1 MSQNWKI
8 SSIHK
13 PTLVSYFIWS
23 ADTLMSLISERID
36 VSQANTMADDEIPLI
51 YINGNWCISRKK
63 GPKIEPCRI
72 LASTGV
78 RAFNHL
84 LCSISACSA
93 FFEEKSAIFSTENS
107 KNTCHLEESS
117 ILNALN
123 LKKWGIKIYNCA
135 LLWEF
140 VALSWL
146 YLTHVLIF

>member
-8 SSIHK
+8 SSIDK

-93 FFEEKSAIFSTENS
+93 FFEEKKMPFSQ
-107 KNTCHLEESS
+107 
-117 ILNALN
+117 
-123 LKKWGIKIYNCA
+123 LKTPK
-135 LLWEF
+135 
-140 VALSWL
+140 
-146 YLTHVLIF
+146 THVI

>member
-8 SSIHK
+8 SSIDK

-93 FFEEKSAIFSTENS
+93 FFEEK
-107 KNTCHLEESS
+107 KCHF
-117 ILNALN
+117 LNWKLQ
-123 LKKWGIKIYNCA
+123 KHMSFRG
-135 LLWEF
+135 
-140 VALSWL
+140 V
-146 YLTHVLIF
+146 